1 MEAYEG
7 LLLDEKS
14 ALFRELQFR
23 KARRSQPQ
31 SPIAVPSSSSMTT
44 STAVASTR
52 SLSSGEEEGEENVEK
67 KKEEE
72 KEGYQKSNVH
82 SQGMLFDIES
92 EEEEEEEEEGGK
104 GMKKMPLPKMD
115 PGRDVRERM
124 LFVINFIIIST

>member
-1 MEAYEG
+1 
-7 LLLDEKS
+7 
-14 ALFRELQFR
+14 
-23 KARRSQPQ
+23 
-31 SPIAVPSSSSMTT
+31 MTT

-92 EEEEEEEEEGGK
+92 EEEEEEKEKEKEEGGK